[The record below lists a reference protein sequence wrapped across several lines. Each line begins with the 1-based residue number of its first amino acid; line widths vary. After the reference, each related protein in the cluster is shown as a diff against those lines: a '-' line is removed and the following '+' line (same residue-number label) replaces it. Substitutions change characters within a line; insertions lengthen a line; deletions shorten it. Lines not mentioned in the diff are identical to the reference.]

1 MKWTSKLHVSVH
13 MAYWG
18 SYTSF
23 DKQMTAVTVIGDQH
37 TFYSESRGGNL
48 FRKLK
53 MPSRLPDTR
62 VHNYVGIWMAN
73 TSIYFPKLTSIT
85 PVIERAHYHGLV
97 LSTFFGASHWL
108 ILFERILR
116 KKTVQAPFMTWSHLG
131 HPYVEELSCW
141 HQPFG
146 CKLYWKWNKTY

>member
-1 MKWTSKLHVSVH
+1 

-62 VHNYVGIWMAN
+62 VHNYVGI
-73 TSIYFPKLTSIT
+73 
-85 PVIERAHYHGLV
+85 
-97 LSTFFGASHWL
+97 
-108 ILFERILR
+108 
-116 KKTVQAPFMTWSHLG
+116 
-131 HPYVEELSCW
+131 
-141 HQPFG
+141 
-146 CKLYWKWNKTY
+146 